1 MSEEKQPGR
10 RRSFWYG
17 VARVLAAA
25 ALNTVLPVRYHH
37 AERLAAQPP
46 MIVIGNHQSWL
57 DPVVMGFAIKKH
69 QVTFMGKKELATN
82 GLIRG
87 ILKEAGVILVDRHNT
102 DMEAMRAC
110 MKALR
115 GGEILGIFPEGT
127 RHHEGVMRE
136 METGVAMIA
145 LRSGAPLIP
154 VLVPRLRWFHAV
166 DCYVGEAI
174 PTSDLREQGIN
185 TQTCQ
190 ALMERIT
197 ACYAALMKQNG
208 IEYAES

>member
-37 AERLAAQPP
+37 AERLAGEMP

-57 DPVVMGFAIKKH
+57 DPVVMGYAIKKH

>member
-10 RRSFWYG
+10 RRSFWYE
-17 VARVLAAA
+17 VARVLATV

-37 AERLAAQPP
+37 AERLAGEMP

-57 DPVVMGFAIKKH
+57 DPVVMGFPIKKR
-69 QVTFMGKKELATN
+69 QVTFMGKKELAAN

-127 RHHEGVMRE
+127 RHHEGVMQE

-145 LRSGAPLIP
+145 LRSGAPVIP
-154 VLVPRLRWFHAV
+154 VLVPKLRWFHVV
-166 DCYVGEAI
+166 DCYVGEEI
-174 PTSDLREQGIN
+174 PTADLREQGIN

-197 ACYAALMKQNG
+197 AWYAAMLEKAG
-208 IEYAES
+208 TIFAES

>member
-37 AERLAAQPP
+37 AERLAGEPP

-57 DPVVMGFAIKKH
+57 DPVVMGYAIKKH

>member
-57 DPVVMGFAIKKH
+57 DPVVMGFPIKKR
-69 QVTFMGKKELATN
+69 QVTFMGKKELAAN

-102 DMEAMRAC
+102 DM
-110 MKALR
+110 
-115 GGEILGIFPEGT
+115 
-127 RHHEGVMRE
+127 
-136 METGVAMIA
+136 
-145 LRSGAPLIP
+145 
-154 VLVPRLRWFHAV
+154 
-166 DCYVGEAI
+166 
-174 PTSDLREQGIN
+174 
-185 TQTCQ
+185 
-190 ALMERIT
+190 
-197 ACYAALMKQNG
+197 
-208 IEYAES
+208 

>member
-17 VARVLAAA
+17 TARALATVALH
-25 ALNTVLPVRYHH
+25 TVLPVRYHH
-37 AERLAAQPP
+37 AERLAGEPP

-57 DPVVMGFAIKKH
+57 DPVVMGYAIKKH

-190 ALMERIT
+190 TLMERIT
-197 ACYAALMKQNG
+197 ACYAALIEQNG
-208 IEYAES
+208 MEYAES

>member
-37 AERLAAQPP
+37 AERLAVQPP

-57 DPVVMGFAIKKH
+57 DPVVLGFAIKKR
-69 QVTFMGKKELATN
+69 QVTFMGKKELAAN
-82 GLIRG
+82 GLLRG

-115 GGEILGIFPEGT
+115 GGDILGIFPEGT
-127 RHHEGVMRE
+127 RHHEGVMTE

-145 LRSGAPLIP
+145 LRAGVPVIS
-154 VLVPRLRWFHAV
+154 VLVPRLRWFHRV
-166 DCYVGEAI
+166 DCFVGEEI
-174 PTSDLREQGIN
+174 PTADLREQGVN

-190 ALMERIT
+190 ALLMRIT
-197 ACYAALMKQNG
+197 ACYEALMAQAGAKS
-208 IEYAES
+208 AES

>member
-1 MSEEKQPGR
+1 
-10 RRSFWYG
+10 
-17 VARVLAAA
+17 
-25 ALNTVLPVRYHH
+25 
-37 AERLAAQPP
+37 

-190 ALMERIT
+190 TLMERIT
-197 ACYAALMKQNG
+197 ACYAALMKQKG

>member
-37 AERLAAQPP
+37 AERLAGEMP

-57 DPVVMGFAIKKH
+57 DPVVMGYPIKKR
-69 QVTFMGKKELATN
+69 QVTFMGKKELAAN

>member
-17 VARVLAAA
+17 TARALATVALH
-25 ALNTVLPVRYHH
+25 TVLPVRYHH
-37 AERLAAQPP
+37 AERLTGEPP

-57 DPVVMGFAIKKH
+57 DPVVIGFAIKKR
-69 QVTFMGKKELATN
+69 QVTFMGKKELAAN

-136 METGVAMIA
+136 METGVAMLA
-145 LRSGAPLIP
+145 LRSGAPVIP
-154 VLVPRLRWFHAV
+154 VLVPRLRWFHTV

-174 PTSDLREQGIN
+174 PTSDLREQGVN

-190 ALMERIT
+190 ALMERIS
-197 ACYAALMKQNG
+197 ARYAALIEQNG
-208 IEYAES
+208 MEYAES

>member
-10 RRSFWYG
+10 RRSFWYE
-17 VARVLAAA
+17 VARVLATV

-37 AERLAAQPP
+37 AERLAGEMP

-57 DPVVMGFAIKKH
+57 DPVVMGFPIKKR
-69 QVTFMGKKELATN
+69 QVTFMGKKELAAN

-127 RHHEGVMRE
+127 RHHEGVMQE

-145 LRSGAPLIP
+145 LRSGAPVIP
-154 VLVPRLRWFHAV
+154 VLVPKLRWFHVV
-166 DCYVGEAI
+166 DCYVGEEI
-174 PTSDLREQGIN
+174 PTADLREQGIN

-197 ACYAALMKQNG
+197 AWYAAMLEKAG
-208 IEYAES
+208 TKFAES

>member
-17 VARVLAAA
+17 TARALATVALH
-25 ALNTVLPVRYHH
+25 TVLPVRYHH
-37 AERLAAQPP
+37 AERLTGEPP

-190 ALMERIT
+190 TLMERIT

>member
-10 RRSFWYG
+10 RRSIWYEA
-17 VARVLAAA
+17 ARVLATV
-25 ALNTVLPVRYHH
+25 ALHTVLPVRYHH
-37 AERLAAQPP
+37 TERLAGKPP

-57 DPVVMGFAIKKH
+57 DPVVMGYAIKKH

-190 ALMERIT
+190 TLMERIT
-197 ACYAALMKQNG
+197 ACYAALMKQKG

>member
-10 RRSFWYG
+10 RRSFWYE
-17 VARVLAAA
+17 VARVLATV

-37 AERLAAQPP
+37 AERLAGEMP

-57 DPVVMGFAIKKH
+57 DPVVMGFPIKKR
-69 QVTFMGKKELATN
+69 QVTFMGKKELAAN

-145 LRSGAPLIP
+145 LRSGAPVIP
-154 VLVPRLRWFHAV
+154 VLVPKLRWFHVV
-166 DCYVGEAI
+166 DCYVGEEI
-174 PTSDLREQGIN
+174 PTADLREQGIN

-197 ACYAALMKQNG
+197 AWYAAMLEKAG
-208 IEYAES
+208 TKFAES

>member
-10 RRSFWYG
+10 RRSFWYE
-17 VARVLAAA
+17 VARVLATVV
-25 ALNTVLPVRYHH
+25 LNTVLPVRYHH
-37 AERLAAQPP
+37 AERLAGEMP

-57 DPVVMGFAIKKH
+57 DPVVMGFPIKKR
-69 QVTFMGKKELATN
+69 QVTFMGKKELAAN

-127 RHHEGVMRE
+127 RHHEGVMQE

-145 LRSGAPLIP
+145 LRSGAPVIP
-154 VLVPRLRWFHAV
+154 VLVPKLRWFHVV
-166 DCYVGEAI
+166 DCYVGEEI
-174 PTSDLREQGIN
+174 PTADLREQGIN

-197 ACYAALMKQNG
+197 AWYAAMLEKAG
-208 IEYAES
+208 TKFAES

>member
-10 RRSFWYG
+10 RRSIWYEA
-17 VARVLAAA
+17 ARVLATV
-25 ALNTVLPVRYHH
+25 ALHTVLPVRYHH
-37 AERLAAQPP
+37 TERLAGKPP

-57 DPVVMGFAIKKH
+57 DPVVMGYAIKKH

-136 METGVAMIA
+136 METGVAMLA
-145 LRSGAPLIP
+145 LRSGAPVIP
-154 VLVPRLRWFHAV
+154 VLVPRLRWFHTV

-174 PTSDLREQGIN
+174 PTSDLREQGVN

-190 ALMERIT
+190 VLMERIS
-197 ACYAALMKQNG
+197 ARYEALIEQNG
-208 IEYAES
+208 MEYAES

>member
-1 MSEEKQPGR
+1 MSEEKKPGR
-10 RRSFWYG
+10 RRSFWYE
-17 VARVLAAA
+17 VARVLATV

-37 AERLAAQPP
+37 AERLAGKMP
-46 MIVIGNHQSWL
+46 MIVIGNNQSWL
-57 DPVVMGFAIKKH
+57 DPVVMGFPIKKR
-69 QVTFMGKKELATN
+69 QVTFMGKKELAAN

-127 RHHEGVMRE
+127 RHHEGVMQE

-145 LRSGAPLIP
+145 LRSGAPVIP
-154 VLVPRLRWFHAV
+154 VLVPKLRWFHVV
-166 DCYVGEAI
+166 DCYVGEEI
-174 PTSDLREQGIN
+174 PTADLREQGIN

-197 ACYAALMKQNG
+197 AWYAAMLEKAG
-208 IEYAES
+208 TKFAES

>member
-17 VARVLAAA
+17 TARALATVALH
-25 ALNTVLPVRYHH
+25 TVLPVRYHH
-37 AERLAAQPP
+37 AERQTGEPP

-57 DPVVMGFAIKKH
+57 DPVVIGFAIKKR
-69 QVTFMGKKELATN
+69 QVTFMGKKELAAN

-136 METGVAMIA
+136 METGVAMLA
-145 LRSGAPLIP
+145 LRSGAPVIP
-154 VLVPRLRWFHAV
+154 VLVPRLRWFHTV

-174 PTSDLREQGIN
+174 PTSDLREQGVN

-190 ALMERIT
+190 ALMERIS
-197 ACYAALMKQNG
+197 ARYEALIEQNG
-208 IEYAES
+208 MEYAES

>member
-17 VARVLAAA
+17 TARALATVALH
-25 ALNTVLPVRYHH
+25 TVLPVRYHH
-37 AERLAAQPP
+37 AERLTGEPP

-57 DPVVMGFAIKKH
+57 DPVVIGFAIKKR
-69 QVTFMGKKELATN
+69 QVTFMGKKELAAN

-190 ALMERIT
+190 ALMDRIT

>member
-10 RRSFWYG
+10 RRSFWYE
-17 VARVLAAA
+17 VARVLATV

-37 AERLAAQPP
+37 AERLAGEMP

-57 DPVVMGFAIKKH
+57 DPVVMGFPIKKR
-69 QVTFMGKKELATN
+69 QVTFMGKKELAAN

-102 DMEAMRAC
+102 DMAAMRAC

-127 RHHEGVMRE
+127 RHHEGVMQE

-145 LRSGAPLIP
+145 LRSGAPVIP
-154 VLVPRLRWFHAV
+154 VLVPKLRWFHVV
-166 DCYVGEAI
+166 DCYVGEEI
-174 PTSDLREQGIN
+174 PTADLREQGIN

-197 ACYAALMKQNG
+197 AWYAAMLEKAG
-208 IEYAES
+208 TKFAES

>member
-10 RRSFWYG
+10 RRSFWYE
-17 VARVLAAA
+17 VARVLATV

-37 AERLAAQPP
+37 AERLAGEMP

-57 DPVVMGFAIKKH
+57 DPVVMGFPIKKR
-69 QVTFMGKKELATN
+69 QVTFMGKKELAAN

-127 RHHEGVMRE
+127 RYHEGVMRE

-145 LRSGAPLIP
+145 LRSGTPVIP
-154 VLVPRLRWFHAV
+154 VLVPKLRWFHVV
-166 DCYVGEAI
+166 DCYVGEEI
-174 PTSDLREQGIN
+174 PTADLREQGIN

-197 ACYAALMKQNG
+197 AWYAAMLEKVG
-208 IEYAES
+208 TKFAES

>member
-17 VARVLAAA
+17 TARALATVALH
-25 ALNTVLPVRYHH
+25 TVLPVRYHH
-37 AERLAAQPP
+37 AERLTGEPP

-57 DPVVMGFAIKKH
+57 DPVVIGFAIKKR
-69 QVTFMGKKELATN
+69 QVTFMGKKELAAN

-145 LRSGAPLIP
+145 LRSGAPVIP
-154 VLVPRLRWFHAV
+154 VLVPRLRWFHTV

-174 PTSDLREQGIN
+174 PTSDLREQGVN

-190 ALMERIT
+190 ALMERIS
-197 ACYAALMKQNG
+197 ARYAALIKQNG
-208 IEYAES
+208 MEYAES

>member
-17 VARVLAAA
+17 AARVLAAV

-57 DPVVMGFAIKKH
+57 DPVVLGFAIKKR
-69 QVTFMGKKELATN
+69 QVTFMGKKELAAN
-82 GLIRG
+82 GLLRG

-115 GGEILGIFPEGT
+115 GGDILGIFPEGT
-127 RHHEGVMRE
+127 RHHEGVMTE

-145 LRSGAPLIP
+145 LRAGVPVIP
-154 VLVPRLRWFHAV
+154 VLVPRLRWFHRV
-166 DCYVGEAI
+166 DCFVGEEI
-174 PTSDLREQGIN
+174 PTADLREQGVN

-190 ALMERIT
+190 ALLTRIT
-197 ACYAALMKQNG
+197 ACYEALMAQTGAKS
-208 IEYAES
+208 AES

>member
-17 VARVLAAA
+17 TARVLATV
-25 ALNTVLPVRYHH
+25 ALHTVLPVRYHH
-37 AERLAAQPP
+37 AERLTGEPP

-57 DPVVMGFAIKKH
+57 DPVVIGFAIKKR
-69 QVTFMGKKELATN
+69 QVTFMGKKELAAN

-115 GGEILGIFPEGT
+115 SGEILGIFPEGT

-136 METGVAMIA
+136 METGVAMLA
-145 LRSGAPLIP
+145 LRSGAPVIP
-154 VLVPRLRWFHAV
+154 VLVPRLRWFHTV
-166 DCYVGEAI
+166 DCYVGEII
-174 PTSDLREQGIN
+174 PTSDLREQGVN

-190 ALMERIT
+190 ALMERIS
-197 ACYAALMKQNG
+197 ARYAALIEQNG
-208 IEYAES
+208 MEYAES

>member
-17 VARVLAAA
+17 TARALATVALH
-25 ALNTVLPVRYHH
+25 TVLPVRYHH
-37 AERLAAQPP
+37 AERLAGKPP

-57 DPVVMGFAIKKH
+57 DPVVMGYAIKKH

-190 ALMERIT
+190 TLMERIT

>member
-17 VARVLAAA
+17 TARALATVALH
-25 ALNTVLPVRYHH
+25 TVLPVRYHH
-37 AERLAAQPP
+37 AERLTGEPP

-57 DPVVMGFAIKKH
+57 DPVVIGFAIKKR
-69 QVTFMGKKELATN
+69 QVTFMGKKELAAN

-136 METGVAMIA
+136 METGVAMLA
-145 LRSGAPLIP
+145 LRSGAPVIP
-154 VLVPRLRWFHAV
+154 VLVPRLRWFHTV

-174 PTSDLREQGIN
+174 PTSDLREQGVN

-190 ALMERIT
+190 ALMERIS
-197 ACYAALMKQNG
+197 ARYAALIEQNG
-208 IEYAES
+208 M

>member
-17 VARVLAAA
+17 TARALATVALH
-25 ALNTVLPVRYHH
+25 TVLPVRYHH
-37 AERLAAQPP
+37 AERLTGEPP

-57 DPVVMGFAIKKH
+57 DPVVIGFAIKKR
-69 QVTFMGKKELATN
+69 QVTFMGKKELAAN

-136 METGVAMIA
+136 METGVAMLA
-145 LRSGAPLIP
+145 LRSGAPVIP
-154 VLVPRLRWFHAV
+154 VLVPRLRWFHTV

-174 PTSDLREQGIN
+174 PTSDLREQGVN

-190 ALMERIT
+190 ALMERIS
-197 ACYAALMKQNG
+197 ARYEALIEQNG
-208 IEYAES
+208 MEYAES

>member
-17 VARVLAAA
+17 TARALATVALH
-25 ALNTVLPVRYHH
+25 TVLPVRYHH
-37 AERLAAQPP
+37 AERLTGEPP

-57 DPVVMGFAIKKH
+57 DPVVIGFAIKKR
-69 QVTFMGKKELATN
+69 QVTFMGKKELAAN

-145 LRSGAPLIP
+145 LRSGAPVIP
-154 VLVPRLRWFHAV
+154 VLVPRLRWFHTV

-174 PTSDLREQGIN
+174 PTSDLREQGVN

-190 ALMERIT
+190 ALMERIS
-197 ACYAALMKQNG
+197 ARYAALIEQNG
-208 IEYAES
+208 MEYAES

>member
-17 VARVLAAA
+17 VARVLATV

-37 AERLAAQPP
+37 AERLAGEPP

-57 DPVVMGFAIKKH
+57 DPVVMGYAIKKH
-69 QVTFMGKKELATN
+69 QVTFMGKKELAAN

>member
-17 VARVLAAA
+17 TARALATVALH
-25 ALNTVLPVRYHH
+25 TVLPVRYHH
-37 AERLAAQPP
+37 AERLTGEPP

-57 DPVVMGFAIKKH
+57 DPVVIGFAIKKR
-69 QVTFMGKKELATN
+69 QVTFIGKKELAAN

-136 METGVAMIA
+136 METGVAMLA
-145 LRSGAPLIP
+145 LRSGAPVIP
-154 VLVPRLRWFHAV
+154 VLVPRLRWFHTV

-174 PTSDLREQGIN
+174 PTSDLREQGVN

-190 ALMERIT
+190 ALMERIS
-197 ACYAALMKQNG
+197 ARYAALIEQNG
-208 IEYAES
+208 MEYAES

>member
-10 RRSFWYG
+10 RRSFWYRTARALAT
-17 VARVLAAA
+17 VALH
-25 ALNTVLPVRYHH
+25 TVLPVRYHH
-37 AERLAAQPP
+37 AERLTGEPP

-57 DPVVMGFAIKKH
+57 DPVVIGFAIKKR
-69 QVTFMGKKELATN
+69 QVTFMGKKELAAN

-136 METGVAMIA
+136 METGVAMLA
-145 LRSGAPLIP
+145 LRSGAPVIP
-154 VLVPRLRWFHAV
+154 VLVPRLRWFHTV

-174 PTSDLREQGIN
+174 PTSDLREQGVN

-190 ALMERIT
+190 ALMERIS
-197 ACYAALMKQNG
+197 ARYEALIEQNG
-208 IEYAES
+208 MEYAES

>member
-10 RRSFWYG
+10 RRSFWYE
-17 VARVLAAA
+17 VARVLATV

-37 AERLAAQPP
+37 AERLAGEMP

-57 DPVVMGFAIKKH
+57 DPVVMGFPIKKR
-69 QVTFMGKKELATN
+69 QVTFMGKKELAAN

-145 LRSGAPLIP
+145 LRSGAPVIP
-154 VLVPRLRWFHAV
+154 VLVPKLRWFHVV
-166 DCYVGEAI
+166 DCYVGEEI
-174 PTSDLREQGIN
+174 PTADLREQGIN

-197 ACYAALMKQNG
+197 ACYAAMLEKAG
-208 IEYAES
+208 TKFAES

>member
-37 AERLAAQPP
+37 AERLAGEPP

-57 DPVVMGFAIKKH
+57 DPVVMGYAIKKH

-190 ALMERIT
+190 TLMERIT

>member
-10 RRSFWYG
+10 RRSAWYE
-17 VARVLAAA
+17 VARVLATV
-25 ALNTVLPVRYHH
+25 ALHTVLPVRYHH
-37 AERLAAQPP
+37 AERLAGEPP

-57 DPVVMGFAIKKH
+57 DPVVMGFPIKKR
-69 QVTFMGKKELATN
+69 QVTFMGKKELAAN

-115 GGEILGIFPEGT
+115 GGDILGIFPEGT
-127 RHHEGVMRE
+127 RHHEGVMTE

-145 LRSGAPLIP
+145 LRAGVPVIP
-154 VLVPRLRWFHAV
+154 VLVPRLRWFHRV
-166 DCYVGEAI
+166 DCYVGEEI
-174 PTSDLREQGIN
+174 PTADLREQGVN

-190 ALMERIT
+190 ALLARIT
-197 ACYAALMKQNG
+197 ACYGAMMAQAGEKS
-208 IEYAES
+208 AES

>member
-17 VARVLAAA
+17 TARALATVALH
-25 ALNTVLPVRYHH
+25 TVLPVRYHH
-37 AERLAAQPP
+37 AERLTGEPP

-57 DPVVMGFAIKKH
+57 DPVVVGFPIKKL
-69 QVTFMGKKELATN
+69 QVTLMGKKELAAN

-136 METGVAMIA
+136 METGVAMLA
-145 LRSGAPLIP
+145 LRAGAPVIP
-154 VLVPRLRWFHAV
+154 VLVPRLRWFHTV

-174 PTSDLREQGIN
+174 PTSDLREQGVN

-190 ALMERIT
+190 ALMERIS
-197 ACYAALMKQNG
+197 ARYAALIEQNG
-208 IEYAES
+208 MEYAES

>member
-10 RRSFWYG
+10 RRSFWYE
-17 VARVLAAA
+17 VARVLATV

-37 AERLAAQPP
+37 AERLAGEMP

-57 DPVVMGFAIKKH
+57 DPVVMGFPIKKR
-69 QVTFMGKKELATN
+69 QVTFMGKKELAAN

-145 LRSGAPLIP
+145 LRSGAPVIP
-154 VLVPRLRWFHAV
+154 VLVPKLRWFHVV
-166 DCYVGEAI
+166 DCYVGEEI
-174 PTSDLREQGIN
+174 PTADLREQGIN

-197 ACYAALMKQNG
+197 ACYAAMLEKAG
-208 IEYAES
+208 TKIAES

>member
-17 VARVLAAA
+17 TARALATVVLH
-25 ALNTVLPVRYHH
+25 TGLPGRYHH
-37 AERLAAQPP
+37 AERLTREPP

-57 DPVVMGFAIKKH
+57 DPVVIGFAIKKR
-69 QVTFMGKKELATN
+69 QVTFMGKKELAAN

-136 METGVAMIA
+136 METGVAMLA
-145 LRSGAPLIP
+145 LRSGAPVIP
-154 VLVPRLRWFHAV
+154 VLVPRLRWVHTV

-174 PTSDLREQGIN
+174 PTSDLREQGVN

-190 ALMERIT
+190 ALMERIS
-197 ACYAALMKQNG
+197 ARYAALIEQNRM
-208 IEYAES
+208 EYAES

>member
-57 DPVVMGFAIKKH
+57 DPVVLGFAIKKR
-69 QVTFMGKKELATN
+69 QVTFMGKKELAAN
-82 GLIRG
+82 GLLRG

-115 GGEILGIFPEGT
+115 GGDILGIFPEGT
-127 RHHEGVMRE
+127 RHHEGVMTE

-145 LRSGAPLIP
+145 LRAGVPVIP
-154 VLVPRLRWFHAV
+154 VLVPRLRWFHRV
-166 DCYVGEAI
+166 DCFVGEEI
-174 PTSDLREQGIN
+174 PTADMREQGVN

-190 ALMERIT
+190 ALLTRIT
-197 ACYAALMKQNG
+197 ACYEALMAQAGAKS
-208 IEYAES
+208 AES